1 MLYSVVYN
9 IPKNIHHRVTD
20 MQTMY
25 IDIFFACT
33 LPYLISK
40 IQPLVHIMA
49 LLLLERSANAI
60 RRKTY
65 DTSGFTASEE
75 FVSLPYYP
83 TTNKGL
89 FLSVYDLG
97 MLI

>member
-1 MLYSVVYN
+1 MSV
-9 IPKNIHHRVTD
+9 TL
-20 MQTMY
+20 Y
-25 IDIFFACT
+25 IDIFFACA

-49 LLLLERSANAI
+49 SLLFERSANAI
-60 RRKTY
+60 RRKIY

-83 TTNKGL
+83 TMDKGL
-89 FLSVYDLG
+89 LLSVYDLG